1 MIRTYTVTIKDDE
14 ISNGSVS
21 CPKDSIKV
29 MDEAEYQ
36 DTALK
41 LAKEKLN
48 NEDGHVIISFNLDA
62 GIVEVSDGLL

>member
-1 MIRTYTVTIKDDE
+1 MIRTYTVTIKDNE
-14 ISNGSVS
+14 ISNGFSS
-21 CPKDSIKV
+21 CPKDAIKI

-48 NEDGHVIISFNLDA
+48 NEDGSVIISFNLEQ
-62 GIVEVSDGLL
+62 GLVEVSDVLL